1 MLTIK
6 EKAIN
11 NTFQIIE
18 ELKGRRNLYTAPI
31 KVRFSL
37 KAQPPGEVKM
47 FSEEEIF
54 LYRVKKRKE
63 KKDYESITTT
73 PRNTKTTSKS

>member
-1 MLTIK
+1 MLTTK

-18 ELKGRRNLYTAPI
+18 EFKRRRNLYTPSI
-31 KVRFSL
+31 KVKLPF
-37 KAQPPGEVKM
+37 KAQPPGEVKV
-47 FSEEEIF
+47 FSKEEIF

-63 KKDYESITTT
+63 ME
-73 PRNTKTTSKS
+73 RL